1 MNRRTSTFIAVLV
14 AAAASTTLTG
24 RANAQA
30 WHYPAFQTPEVSTR
44 EFNFAVA
51 GGGDYGTT
59 GLVQWREGI
68 GPDTHIGFDLG
79 FASPSG
85 GGSTGFLIGAG
96 IGQQLV
102 RSTQDMPIDLMLTG
116 GLYGDFSSDV
126 GFLRIPIGV
135 VAGHRFA
142 LQHGMALTPYA
153 APRLSIDA
161 CVSSCHGEGTDA
173 NVNFDIGLNWDVNT
187 MLALRGALTVGAVG
201 AGPSQTGFGFGLV
214 FRPATVR
221 H

>member
-1 MNRRTSTFIAVLV
+1 MNRKTSIFMAVFT
-14 AAAASTTLTG
+14 AAAASTTLAG
-24 RANAQA
+24 RVSAQA
-30 WHYPAFQTPEVSTR
+30 WHYPAFQLPEVSTR

-51 GGGDYGTT
+51 GGSDYGTT
-59 GLVQWREGI
+59 GLAQWREGI

-79 FASPSG
+79 FSSPSG
-85 GGSTGFLIGAG
+85 ASTLFLIGGG
-96 IGQQLV
+96 IGQQLI

-116 GLYGDFSSDV
+116 GLYGAFSSDI

-135 VAGHRFA
+135 VAGHRFP
-142 LQHGMALTPYA
+142 LQNGMSLTPYA

-173 NVNFDIGLNWDVNT
+173 NVNFDLGLDWAVNS
-187 MLALRGALTVGAVG
+187 MLSLRGALTVGAVG
-201 AGPSQTGFGFGLV
+201 AGPSQTGFGFGLA
-214 FRPATVR
+214 FRPQTIR

>member
-1 MNRRTSTFIAVLV
+1 MNRTMSTFIAALV
-14 AAAASTTLTG
+14 AAAASITLPG
-24 RANAQA
+24 RVSAQA
-30 WHYPAFQTPEVSTR
+30 WHYPAFQLPEVSTR

-59 GLVQWREGI
+59 GLAQWREGI

-85 GGSTGFLIGAG
+85 ASTLFLIGGG
-96 IGQQLV
+96 IGQQLI

-116 GLYGDFSSDV
+116 GLYGAFSSDI

-135 VAGHRFA
+135 VAGHRFP
-142 LQHGMALTPYA
+142 LQNGMSLTPYA

-161 CVSSCHGEGTDA
+161 CVSSCNGEGTDA
-173 NVNFDIGLNWDVNT
+173 NVNFDIGLDWAVNS
-187 MLALRGALTVGAVG
+187 MLSLRGALTVGAVG
-201 AGPSQTGFGFGLV
+201 SGPSQTGFGFGLA
-214 FRPATVR
+214 FRPQTIR

>member
-1 MNRRTSTFIAVLV
+1 MNRRMLTCFAALV
-14 AAAASTTLTG
+14 AAAASLTVTG

-30 WHYPAFQTPEVSTR
+30 WHYPAFQTPEVSQR

-51 GGGDYGTT
+51 GGSDYGTT
-59 GLVQWREGI
+59 GLVQWREGL

-85 GGSTGFLIGAG
+85 LSTGFLLGAG

-102 RSTQDMPIDLMLTG
+102 RSTVDMPIDLMLTG

-135 VAGHRFA
+135 VAGHKFP

-161 CVSSCHGEGTDA
+161 CVSSCNGQGTTA
-173 NVNFDIGLNWDVNT
+173 NVNFDLGLNWDINS

-201 AGPSQTGFGFGLV
+201 DFPSKTGFGFGLA
-214 FRPATVR
+214 FHPATIR